1 MVEKQV
7 ILRNASGLH
16 ARPAA
21 EFVKIAQS
29 FESDIKVIRGESEW
43 SAKSILAL
51 LSGGISAGDEIAIR
65 ADGADEQQAI
75 DALTALLAS
84 FEEQDG
90 AQ

>member
-7 ILRNASGLH
+7 ILHNASGLH

-21 EFVKIAQS
+21 EFVKEAS
-29 FESDIKVIRGESEW
+29 KFASDIRVLQGDAEW
-43 SAKSILAL
+43 NAKSIMAL
-51 LSGGISAGDEIAIR
+51 LTGGISAGDEITIR
-65 ADGADEQQAI
+65 AEGADEQQAI
-75 DALTALLAS
+75 DTLIALLAS

>member
-1 MVEKQV
+1 MIEKQV

-43 SAKSILAL
+43 NAKSILAL

-65 ADGADEQQAI
+65 AEGADEAEAI
-75 DALTALLAS
+75 DALLALLERFA
-84 FEEQDG
+84 EEES
-90 AQ
+90 AE

>member
-29 FESDIKVIRGESEW
+29 FESDIKVIRGECTW
-43 SAKSILAL
+43 NAKSILAL

-65 ADGADEQQAI
+65 ADGVDEQQAI
-75 DALTALLAS
+75 DALIALLAS
-84 FEEQDG
+84 FEEQEG